1 MTLFN
6 SDRKKA

>member
-6 SDRKKA
+6 SN